1 MTIRK
6 IETQE
11 DFNSFINKEG
21 TVNCVKFGASWCGP
35 CHALDSR
42 LSQVKDEELDGAL
55 FGVVNVEDLSEVAE
69 GMGIMNIPVI
79 SLFKNGE
86 EVDRIV
92 GLCEWGEINNRIQN
106 VK

>member
-6 IETQE
+6 IETKE

-21 TVNCVKFGASWCGP
+21 TINCVKFGANWCGP
-35 CHALDSR
+35 CHALDNR
-42 LSQVKDEELDGAL
+42 LSQVNDGELDGAL

-69 GMGIMNIPVI
+69 EMGIMNIPVI

-106 VK
+106 AK